1 MNSFLKFSRVID
13 ALSSFFGQIANW
25 LVFTAVMI
33 SAGNATIRYIFN
45 VSSNAWLEI
54 QWYMFGGMVFLGAAY
69 TLKVNEHVRVDLIY
83 SSVSDRARL
92 WIDTI
97 GFIVFFLPIMAYLT
111 FLSFG
116 FFWTSFLSQEVS
128 MNAGGLILWPAK
140 ALLPFGFALLF
151 LQGISELIK
160 RVSALSGHLQL
171 DTHYEKPVQ

>member
-1 MNSFLKFSRVID
+1 MNSLLKLSRAID
-13 ALSSFFGQIANW
+13 ALNRACGQVATW

-33 SAGNATIRYIFN
+33 SAGNATIRYLFN
-45 VSSNAWLEI
+45 TSSNAWLEI

-69 TLKVNEHVRVDLIY
+69 TLKVNEHVRVDLVY

-97 GFIVFFLPIMAYLT
+97 GFIVFFLPIMAYLAW
-111 FLSFG
+111 LSFD
-116 FFWTSFLSQEVS
+116 FFWGSFRSQEVS

-140 ALLPFGFALLF
+140 GLLPLGFALLF

-160 RVSALSGHLQL
+160 RVSALTGRIEL